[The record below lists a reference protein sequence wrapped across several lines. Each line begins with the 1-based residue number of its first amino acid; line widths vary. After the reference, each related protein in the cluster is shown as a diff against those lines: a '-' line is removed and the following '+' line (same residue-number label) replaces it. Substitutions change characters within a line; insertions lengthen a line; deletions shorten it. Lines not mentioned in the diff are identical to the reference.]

1 MSTIHLVN
9 AATALAN
16 ASRKDVG
23 GFHTSVQDISVG
35 FGTDRL
41 RLNVV
46 CKEAPGVVV
55 YTDPAGEDEGDL
67 DSIPDGN
74 NGAKT
79 LEHNER
85 IHYDDL
91 KDRYRQRRDRTRQL
105 VAQLA
110 TLNTRKKLDPTEVRP
125 LAKTLSKEDI
135 RKYSKFETLANT
147 ICDQQ
152 DALDEA
158 QRRYGEQMQSSSA
171 QLAHLTRVHEARL
184 EKEVRQAKAQVD
196 MANGRVQAS
205 ETQAQLR
212 LQEQTQRAGS

>member
-1 MSTIHLVN
+1 M
-9 AATALAN
+9 
-16 ASRKDVG
+16 
-23 GFHTSVQDISVG
+23 
-35 FGTDRL
+35 
-41 RLNVV
+41 
-46 CKEAPGVVV
+46 V

-79 LEHNER
+79 FEHNER

-105 VAQLA
+105 VAQLV
-110 TLNTRKKLDPTEVRP
+110 TLNTRKKLDPTEVRL

-135 RKYSKFETLANT
+135 RKYSKFKKTLANT

-171 QLAHLTRVHEARL
+171 QLAHLTRAHEARL
-184 EKEVRQAKAQVD
+184 EKEVRQAKAQAD

>member
-1 MSTIHLVN
+1 MVSTPRFRIYPW
-9 AATALAN
+9 
-16 ASRKDVG
+16 
-23 GFHTSVQDISVG
+23 
-35 FGTDRL
+35 DRL

-55 YTDPAGEDEGDL
+55 YTDSAGEDEGDL

-74 NGAKT
+74 YGAKT

-85 IHYDDL
+85 IYYDDL

-110 TLNTRKKLDPTEVRP
+110 TLNTRKKLDPTEVRL

-135 RKYSKFETLANT
+135 RKYSKLKTLANT

-158 QRRYGEQMQSSSA
+158 QRRLKQS
-171 QLAHLTRVHEARL
+171 
-184 EKEVRQAKAQVD
+184 
-196 MANGRVQAS
+196 
-205 ETQAQLR
+205 
-212 LQEQTQRAGS
+212 